1 MTVLEPRPTSPA
13 TGDRLDHDLVA
24 RVHVAVGEELARR
37 AGAAERAGGRPL
49 SREDERALSRKLI
62 AEQLQALARDAM
74 SRGSEPLAEQAEA
87 RIAEAVFDR
96 LHGLAGIQPLIDDPD
111 VRDIHISGADG
122 VWLSF
127 RDGTKAR
134 GPAVAASDE
143 ELIELVATAARR
155 VGRSE
160 RRWDAAHPELNLQ
173 LPNGDRLHA
182 LMAVTGRPT
191 ITIRRHD
198 FDLHRLDQLWALGVL
213 DTNLLAFL
221 RAAVRAK
228 TNVIVAGGTGTG
240 KTTLLRCLINE
251 IPADERIITIE
262 DSLEIGV
269 EHFAALHPDFETI
282 EAREANTEGVG
293 EFSLADGVRA
303 ALRMDPDRVIV
314 GEVRGAEVLPMLL
327 AMSQGNDGS
336 MCSIHADSSKG
347 VFGRLAMYAAMTRER
362 LDPDVTNLLVA
373 NAVKLIVHLGW
384 IGGRRRITSV
394 REVTG
399 SVETGQVASNEV
411 WAPAGDG
418 RAHGGGAASA
428 ALVELLERHGLDR
441 AALSAGPGRWAQ

>member
-1 MTVLEPRPTSPA
+1 MTAVGPRLSVVLPGEGA
-13 TGDRLDHDLVA
+13 VDHEMVA
-24 RVHVAVGEELARR
+24 RLHRAVGEELARR
-37 AGAAERAGGRPL
+37 AGEAEAGGGRRL
-49 SREDERALSRKLI
+49 SPEDERALSRMLI
-62 AEQLQALARDAM
+62 AEQLRVLAREAVAG
-74 SRGSEPLAEQAEA
+74 GSAPLAEHVEA
-87 RIAEAVFDR
+87 HLAGAVFDR

-122 VWLSF
+122 VWLSY
-127 RDGTKAR
+127 RDGTKRR
-134 GPAVAASDE
+134 GPTVAASDE

-191 ITIRRHD
+191 VTIRRHD
-198 FDLHRLDQLWALGVL
+198 FSLHRLEQLWEFGVV
-213 DTNLLAFL
+213 DDHLLAFL
-221 RAAVRAK
+221 TAAVRAK
-228 TNVIVAGGTGTG
+228 LNLIVAGGTGTG

-251 IPADERIITIE
+251 IPDDERIITIE
-262 DSLEIGV
+262 DSLEIGL

-373 NAVKLIVHLGW
+373 NAVDVIVHLGW
-384 IGGRRRITSV
+384 IDGRRRVTSV

-399 SVETGQVASNEV
+399 AVETGQVASNEL

-418 RAHGGGAASA
+418 RARGGGAASA
-428 ALVELLERHGLDR
+428 RLASALEPHGFDRSMLL
-441 AALSAGPGRWAQ
+441 ATGRWAQ